1 MKTGKIGRI
10 LAVCIGASLLA
21 GCGSEKQNIYRQAE
35 ENLEQGSYQ
44 EALTGYET
52 SVSSGYKAAES
63 LRGAGIAKL
72 RLGDYQGAVEC
83 FTQALS
89 QDRVK
94 KFIRQD
100 LLAYRATALLKAG
113 LTDDAMADCQTL
125 ASDYSMN
132 ADLYFLTGCVAL
144 AMDAYDEADSNFQ
157 QAYGEKPDYDMGLQI
172 YEAYRSRGME
182 ADGTRYLEAILKT
195 EPGNAED
202 YCERGRIYYYMQD
215 YENARNELT
224 KASEKGSVEAL
235 SLLGMVCLARNDT
248 AAARS
253 MYQDY
258 LNAEESRKAE
268 GYNGLALCDIADGD
282 YPGALAN
289 IASGLEAADTD
300 EMQELLFN
308 EIVAYEKQLDFHTA
322 FSKVQEYLKMYP
334 DDQEAKKELEFLQ
347 SRIAQESVEEP
358 VQEESQDTVPAEEQT
373 SWEG

>member
-89 QDRVK
+89 QERVK
-94 KFIRQD
+94 KSIRQD

-157 QAYGEKPDYDMGLQI
+157 QAYGEKPDYDMALQI

>member
-1 MKTGKIGRI
+1 
-10 LAVCIGASLLA
+10 
-21 GCGSEKQNIYRQAE
+21 
-35 ENLEQGSYQ
+35 
-44 EALTGYET
+44 
-52 SVSSGYKAAES
+52 
-63 LRGAGIAKL
+63 
-72 RLGDYQGAVEC
+72 
-83 FTQALS
+83 
-89 QDRVK
+89 
-94 KFIRQD
+94 
-100 LLAYRATALLKAG
+100 
-113 LTDDAMADCQTL
+113 MADCQAL

-144 AMDAYDEADSNFQ
+144 AMDAYDEAASNFE
-157 QAYGEKPDYDMGLQI
+157 QAYGEKADYDMALQI
-172 YEAYRSRGME
+172 YEAYQSRGME

-235 SLLGMVCLARNDT
+235 SLLGMVCFAQNDT

-282 YPGALAN
+282 YQSALVN

-308 EIVAYEKQLDFHTA
+308 EIVAYEKQLDFNTA
-322 FSKVQEYLKMYP
+322 FSKAQEYMKMYP

-347 SRIAQESVEEP
+347 SRIAQENVEEP
-358 VQEESQDTVPAEEQT
+358 APEEGQDTASAEEQT

>member
-44 EALTGYET
+44 EALTGYEA

-89 QDRVK
+89 QERVK
-94 KFIRQD
+94 KSIRQD

-157 QAYGEKPDYDMGLQI
+157 QAYGEKPDYDMALQI

>member
-94 KFIRQD
+94 KSIRQD

-157 QAYGEKPDYDMGLQI
+157 QAYGEKPDYDMALQI

>member
-10 LAVCIGASLLA
+10 LAVCIGASLLT
-21 GCGSEKQNIYRQAE
+21 GCGGEKQNTYRQAE

-52 SVSSGYKAAES
+52 SVSYSYKMAES

-72 RLGDYQGAVEC
+72 RLGDYQGAVES

-89 QDRVK
+89 QNRVK
-94 KFIRQD
+94 KSIRQD
-100 LLAYRATALLKAG
+100 LLAYRATAQLKAG
-113 LTDDAMADCQTL
+113 LPDDAMADCQTL

-144 AMDAYDEADSNFQ
+144 AMDAYDEAASNFE
-157 QAYGEKPDYDMGLQI
+157 QAYGEKADYDMALQI
-172 YEAYRSRGME
+172 YEAYQSRGME

-235 SLLGMVCLARNDT
+235 SLLGMVCFAQNDT

-258 LNAEESRKAE
+258 LQKSEQGAKA
-268 GYNGLALCDIADGD
+268 YNGLAMCDIYDGAYD
-282 YPGALAN
+282 SALEN
-289 IASGLEAADTD
+289 IAQGLKENSKED
-300 EMQELLFN
+300 EQGLLYN
-308 EIVAYEKQLDFHTA
+308 EIVAYEYKRDFATA
-322 FSKVQEYLKMYP
+322 KEKMKIYLEQYP
-334 DDQEAKKELEFLQ
+334 EDEAALRENEFL
-347 SRIAQESVEEP
+347 STR
-358 VQEESQDTVPAEEQT
+358 
-373 SWEG
+373 

>member
-157 QAYGEKPDYDMGLQI
+157 QAYGEKPDYDMALQI

>member
-157 QAYGEKPDYDMGLQI
+157 QAYGEKPDYDMALQI
-172 YEAYRSRGME
+172 YEAYWSRGME

-358 VQEESQDTVPAEEQT
+358 VQEESQDTVSAEEQT

>member
-44 EALTGYET
+44 EALTGYEA

-157 QAYGEKPDYDMGLQI
+157 QAYGEKPDYDMALQI